1 MSKLRQKRKFG
12 SAVSFGKHCAIDGEA
27 RRAVR
32 RPRRQRR
39 SDPAETLGTRNQTS
53 EDLRVFCEAGCA
65 KQMDRSA
72 LSAFRLDIVA
82 GEFRPVAHNLVD
94 ALST

>member
-1 MSKLRQKRKFG
+1 
-12 SAVSFGKHCAIDGEA
+12 
-27 RRAVR
+27 
-32 RPRRQRR
+32 
-39 SDPAETLGTRNQTS
+39 
-53 EDLRVFCEAGCA
+53 
-65 KQMDRSA
+65 MDRSA